1 VDARRRRDA
10 MIVERPP
17 GLADLG
23 DLHLGYCTNIHAGET
38 WDEVFANVDTHVRAV
53 KARVAPDF
61 PLGVGLRLSAAA
73 SRRLA
78 EPGVLESFRH
88 YLAASG
94 LYVFTINGFP
104 YGAFSGGPV
113 KERVYRP
120 DWLEDE
126 RLAYSDQLAE
136 LLVALV
142 PDGVEGS
149 VSTAPGCFAERG
161 SLREAAPRVA
171 ERLRAHAEHV
181 WRLRERTGHVV
192 TLALEPEPHCMLETS
207 ADAVKFFEGHV
218 FSRASVEAFAAATG
232 LAAAGAEETLRR
244 HLGVCL
250 DACHAAVE
258 FEAPDETVDRFVAAG
273 VRILKVQV
281 SAGLRVTRPDA
292 EALASL
298 GRFAEGVYLHQV
310 VVRSGAHLRRY
321 LDLPQALADAA
332 RAGVADPVRA
342 GDEWRIH
349 FHVPVFREHLGPF
362 ENTQAFLEPLLAR
375 LGRQD
380 VCRHLEV
387 ETYTWDVL
395 PAEYRREPVDD
406 AIAREL
412 AWTLERL
419 GAPQR
424 GAA

>member
-1 VDARRRRDA
+1 
-10 MIVERPP
+10 MIVARPP
-17 GLADLG
+17 GLPE
-23 DLHLGYCTNIHAGET
+23 LHLGYCTNIHAGET

-53 KARVAPDF
+53 KARVAPDRPF
-61 PLGVGLRLSAAA
+61 GVGLRLSAAA
-73 SRRLA
+73 ARRLL
-78 EPGVLESFRH
+78 EPGVLEAFRD
-88 YLAASG
+88 YLDASG

-104 YGAFSGGPV
+104 YGAFSGGAV

-126 RLAYSDQLAE
+126 RLVYSDQLAE
-136 LLVALV
+136 ILATLT

-149 VSTAPGCFAERG
+149 VSTVPGCFAARG

-171 ERLRAHAEHV
+171 ERLLAHAEHL
-181 WRLRERTGHVV
+181 WQLRERTGRVV
-192 TLALEPEPHCMLETS
+192 TLALEPEPQCALETS
-207 ADAVKFFEGHV
+207 TDAVTFFERYV
-218 FSRASVEAFAAATG
+218 FSRASVDAFAVATG

-250 DACHAAVE
+250 DACHAAVQ
-258 FEAPDETVDRFVAAG
+258 FEAPDEVVNRLVAAG

-281 SAGLRVTRPDA
+281 SAGLRVPRPDA
-292 EALASL
+292 AARAALGA
-298 GRFAEGVYLHQV
+298 FAEGVYLHQV

-321 LDLPQALADAA
+321 LDLPQALTDAA
-332 RAGVADPVRA
+332 RAGARV
-342 GDEWRIH
+342 GEEWRVH
-349 FHVPVFREHLGPF
+349 FHVPVFREQLGPF
-362 ENTQAFLEPLLAR
+362 ENTQAFLQPLLAR
-375 LGRQD
+375 LGRED

-395 PAEYRREPVDD
+395 PAEHRQEPVDD

-424 GAA
+424 GAE